1 MMPSVVLVT
10 GVGRF
15 LGARVAAV
23 LAREP
28 DVGRVIGVD
37 ADAPWVG
44 GKAGGPGGFPSTAEF
59 VEADPGDARVARL
72 VAEAGVD
79 TVVHAS
85 VGSEPPGDSRS
96 TRGNNVVSTLRLLAA
111 CQRSAVR
118 RLVVR
123 STTAVYG
130 STSCDPALFVEEDTE
145 TDLPPY
151 GGPARDAVDIEA
163 HVRAFARHRP
173 DVSVL
178 VLRMANLVGPS
189 VPSPL
194 TRYLRPP
201 VVPTMLGFDPRLQ
214 FLHEQDAVEVLRLAV
229 RGGGTFAPDVV
240 DRPGSA
246 ASGFRADQRHRT
258 VNVAG
263 PGVLLLSQAIRRA
276 GRVPLPVPGLAG
288 PVGNALAGLV
298 GLHPE
303 QAGLFT
309 LGGIADTTR
318 LREEFGYQPR
328 RSGVQA
334 FDEFVRRQL
343 SDTVSRAVASA
354 TGWAAGHLSVGEPRR
369 SPGG

>member
-15 LGARVAAV
+15 PGARVATA

-28 DVGRVIGVD
+28 GVERVIGVD
-37 ADAPWVG
+37 AGEPWVDERVDE
-44 GKAGGPGGFPSTAEF
+44 PGGFPSTVEF
-59 VEADPGDARVARL
+59 VRADPGDARVARL

-85 VGSEPPGDSRS
+85 VGSEPSGDSRS

-145 TDLPPY
+145 TNLPPR

-201 VVPTMLGFDPRLQ
+201 VVPTVLGFDPRVQ
-214 FLHEQDAVEVLRLAV
+214 FLHEQDAVEVLRLAAL
-229 RGGGTFAPDVV
+229 GGGTPAADLV

-246 ASGFRADQRHRT
+246 VSGFRADQRHRT

-263 PGVLLLSQAIRRA
+263 TGVLFLSQAIRRA

-303 QAGLFT
+303 QAGSFT

-318 LREEFGYQPR
+318 LRRELGYQPR
-328 RSGVQA
+328 HTGAQA
-334 FDEFVRRQL
+334 FDEFVHRQL
-343 SDTVSRAVASA
+343 SGTVNRPVALA
-354 TGWAAGHLSVGEPRR
+354 AGWAAGRLSVGGPRW